1 MSNIAKVDK
10 FDDFRKLRQSVA
22 TLIGCQSLLDS
33 GNRRDIDAL
42 DALSRKMEVSALV
55 QQREVIAV
63 AGMQGVGKTTF
74 IKNLYGLP
82 DEVLRISSERGEVV
96 PVFVTEKGSLEQGQY
111 TARIV
116 SSVDGKFESEDIE
129 ITEIAEKS
137 RRPGDVAYIELFVPY
152 TCFNRDNGGFVLLPG
167 FEKNIQRGFDR
178 EYNSLME
185 YTLHFAKAVILVV
198 DDTVIANEEID
209 SLLDMLGKNFN
220 PRNCIFVISKCD
232 TKSEQQCHDMKD
244 SLHAICAENGVTI
257 EKQQVVCVGEYP
269 DEQNMDS
276 WKERLLDAIEVHFD
290 YNAAQ
295 KDYRYFRPMI
305 DEILECAER
314 VGRALSGVEV
324 ELDSLPPVYEE
335 LKIALDEAEA
345 NFEKQ
350 LNIACAE
357 AKQQVLKNFEKAYAK
372 IESKHKSNKKFL
384 IINKKYE
391 EIRESQRIIEE
402 NSKACLQAGDRS
414 VLISVY
420 SDKVGSKKQEL
431 QEGYNALLLECN
443 QNKTELLPVKELQA
457 ESNKAIRYYLD
468 VREDVLPVHATAYHP
483 DTASL
488 AKMMAMEFSTFF
500 NGMLIGNV
508 DLSAVPIRT
517 AGAYSSM
524 NTAIMRGNH
533 GTSIAKAITLIDL
546 LDGKSDILQS
556 VVSLFVKEGAEAA
569 VSAAC
574 GVAGVA
580 IAVVA
585 AGKKGL
591 DFYNDSIKAQNA
603 VGEAWE
609 KALMNAVEEQKNS
622 CLDSFHDAAQE
633 VLKYVC
639 RVHNAR
645 KHVGEQQQRVAAA
658 TYAIADIKQIAAR
671 FDDRYAMTI

>member
-1 MSNIAKVDK
+1 MSNITKIDK

-22 TLIGCQSLLDS
+22 TLIGCKSLLDS
-33 GNRRDIDAL
+33 SNGRDIDAL

-82 DEVLRISSERGEVV
+82 DEVLRISSERGEKI
-96 PVFVTEKGSLEQGQY
+96 PIFVTENGSMAQGQCA
-111 TARIV
+111 ARIV
-116 SSVDGKFESEDIE
+116 TSVDGKFESEDIE
-129 ITEIAEKS
+129 ITEVAEIS
-137 RRPGDVAYIELFVPY
+137 RDPRNVAYIELFVPY

-167 FEKNIQRGFDR
+167 FEKNTQRGFDR

-185 YTLHFAKAVILVV
+185 YTLHFAKAVVLVV

-209 SLLDMLGKNFN
+209 SLLDILGKNFN
-220 PRNCIFVISKCD
+220 PRNCIFAISKCD
-232 TKSEQQCHDMKD
+232 TKSEQQCQDMKD
-244 SLHAICAENGVTI
+244 SLHAICVENGVAI
-257 EKQQVVCVGEYP
+257 EKQQVVCVGEYL
-269 DEQNMDS
+269 DEQS
-276 WKERLLDAIEVHFD
+276 RKKWKESLLDAIEAHFD

-305 DEILECAER
+305 DEILECADR
-314 VGRALSGVEV
+314 VSRALSSVEV
-324 ELDSLPPVYEE
+324 KLDSLPPIYEE

-345 NFEKQ
+345 AFEEQ

-372 IESKHKSNKKFL
+372 IDSKHKSNKKFL

-402 NSKACLQAGDRS
+402 NSKACLQSGDRS
-414 VLISVY
+414 VLISAY
-420 SDKVGSKKQEL
+420 SNKVGSKKQEL

-443 QNKTELLPVKELQA
+443 KNKTELLPVKDIQA
-457 ESNKAIRYYLD
+457 ESNKEIRKYLD
-468 VREDVLPVHATAYHP
+468 VRAPFTPVHEATYYP
-483 DTASL
+483 DTTSI
-488 AKMMAMEFSTFF
+488 AKVIAMEFSTFF
-500 NGMLIGNV
+500 DGMLVGNV
-508 DLSAVPIRT
+508 DFSAVPIRT
-517 AGAYSSM
+517 AGVYSSM
-524 NTAIMRGNH
+524 NAAIMRGNH
-533 GTSIAKAITLIDL
+533 GTSLAKAITLIDL

-639 RVHNAR
+639 RVHKAR
-645 KHVGEQQQRVAAA
+645 MNVGEQQQRVAAA
-658 TYAIADIKQIAAR
+658 TYAIADIKQIAAH
-671 FDDRYAMTI
+671 FDDCYAMTI